1 MWKVVLVSVALILW
15 YPTKFAAE
23 KDDLQTEVKMR
34 KITSHSEFRSKKLFR
49 ARRPGV
55 MILGMHRSG
64 TSMLSGLV
72 FKMGF
77 QIGDLVMEATN
88 DNPRGY
94 FENLDVVYQND
105 WFFAMQNGNY
115 SSNSYRYEAIKGVT
129 DYLNNKDDI
138 LCCKHGK
145 KALSFFNNATNYPW
159 MMKDPRLC
167 ITIRTWLPLLNFIP
181 AVLFTYRHPLDV
193 ALSMHKR
200 DPHLISISKGLRL
213 WYVYNKRAVTQTHD
227 LCRVITSYSRLMR
240 STHNELNYIYQKLRE
255 CGVPVKK
262 KPLAKDL
269 SSFVDVSL
277 QHRKTENSTCEQK
290 VFSPKVPPSGWDP
303 LEKYDVSLYRE
314 VIRAY
319 CALEDGTAFHP
330 GFIWNLSI
338 TDS

>member
-1 MWKVVLVSVALILW
+1 MQSLYTIKESKDISMWKVVLVSAALTLW
-15 YPTKFAAE
+15 YPTTFAAE
-23 KDDLQTEVKMR
+23 QTEVKMR

-129 DYLNNKDDI
+129 DYLTNKDDI
-138 LCCKHGK
+138 LYCEHGK

-181 AVLFTYRHPLDV
+181 AVLLTYRHPLEV
-193 ALSMHKR
+193 SLSMHKR

-213 WYVYNKRAVTQTHD
+213 WYVYNK
-227 LCRVITSYSRLMR
+227 
-240 STHNELNYIYQKLRE
+240 
-255 CGVPVKK
+255 G
-262 KPLAKDL
+262 
-269 SSFVDVSL
+269 
-277 QHRKTENSTCEQK
+277 KTENSTCEQQ

-330 GFIWNLSI
+330 GFTWNSAI
-338 TDS
+338 RV

>member
-1 MWKVVLVSVALILW
+1 M
-15 YPTKFAAE
+15 T
-23 KDDLQTEVKMR
+23 R
-34 KITSHSEFRSKKLFR
+34 K
-49 ARRPGV
+49 
-55 MILGMHRSG
+55 
-64 TSMLSGLV
+64 
-72 FKMGF
+72 
-77 QIGDLVMEATN
+77 
-88 DNPRGY
+88 
-94 FENLDVVYQND
+94 ENIIY
-105 WFFAMQNGNY
+105 
-115 SSNSYRYEAIKGVT
+115 
-129 DYLNNKDDI
+129 
-138 LCCKHGK
+138 GK

-193 ALSMHKR
+193 ALSLNNR
-200 DPHLISISKGLRL
+200 EPHLISISKGLRL

-277 QHRKTENSTCEQK
+277 QHGKTENSTCAQK

-319 CALEDGTAFHP
+319 CALEDGTAFNP
-330 GFIWNLSI
+330 GFTWNSAI
-338 TDS
+338 RE

>member
-1 MWKVVLVSVALILW
+1 MPWLRENFAEEKERWHKIVKRDKFITGIGVPFEKFSHVEIR
-15 YPTKFAAE
+15 TKE
-23 KDDLQTEVKMR
+23 T
-34 KITSHSEFRSKKLFR
+34 FR
-49 ARRPGV
+49 AHRPGV

-72 FKMGF
+72 YKMGF
-77 QIGDLVMEATN
+77 QIGDSIMKASKY
-88 DNPRGY
+88 NPKGY
-94 FENLDVVYQND
+94 FENLDIVYQNEC
-105 WFFAMQNGNY
+105 FFTMQKVNY
-115 SSNSYRYEAIKGVT
+115 SSNLYRYNAFQALKDYMNKGET
-129 DYLNNKDDI
+129 I
-138 LCCKHGK
+138 LSCRYGK
-145 KALSFFNNATNYPW
+145 NALSFFNNATNYPW

-277 QHRKTENSTCEQK
+277 QHRKTENSTCERK

-330 GFIWNLSI
+330 GFTWNSAI
-338 TDS
+338 RV